1 MGSDLTFTVRAGNNG
16 RPWLEGHRRDPYVL
30 CGLYLDDL
38 GGDER
43 RGKDLLIE
51 RYAPPMMEQPDQ
63 TSIWIVTFGLTTTQL
78 AEQYLKDGSARLR
91 RSPPDPHR
99 GIRRAGGQPVPRL
112 RRSMQPVRDGLP
124 EPGEPGLWHRTVQFA
139 DAFTGSEAGP
149 LGG

>member
-1 MGSDLTFTVRAGNNG
+1 MLSIREGMMGSDLTFTVRAGNNG

-91 RSPPDPHR
+91 KSGALDMRFNASRFVARVLSQYAPN
-99 GIRRAGGQPVPRL
+99 
-112 RRSMQPVRDGLP
+112 
-124 EPGEPGLWHRTVQFA
+124 
-139 DAFTGSEAGP
+139 
-149 LGG
+149 